1 MAHFGREG
9 RAPRAPS
16 EYKEKVIQVKR
27 VTKVVK
33 GGKRM
38 RFRALII
45 IGNEK
50 GQVGSGV
57 AKAREVPVA
66 VQKAIAKAKKSL
78 ITVPLVGYTI
88 PHWVVGREGSSRVIL
103 KPAPAGTGV
112 IAGGAA
118 RIVLELAG
126 IRDIVAKT
134 VGSSNAVN
142 SARAALNGL
151 RSLKRLEEVQN
162 VRGRQLKVSW
172 RQPTGLPAAPAKNE
186 KVG

>member
-1 MAHFGREG
+1 MAQYMK
-9 RAPRAPS
+9 RAPS

-38 RFRALII
+38 RFRVLVI

-66 VQKAIAKAKKSL
+66 IQKAIAKAKKSL
-78 ITVPLVGYTI
+78 ITVPLVGFTI

-118 RIVLELAG
+118 RIVFELAG
-126 IRDIVAKT
+126 IRDIVAKI

-151 RSLKRLEEVQN
+151 RSLRSLDDIQQI
-162 VRGRQLKVSW
+162 RGKKISVVW
-172 RQPTGLPAAPAKNE
+172 KQPAQSAAVPVLVNDHDA
-186 KVG
+186 